1 MEKGRRP
8 TTRGAQR
15 GYYSEIIG
23 SEASQK
29 IGVRKRLYALWTIK
43 LAMVCSRNP
52 HYVPSRLA
60 RLNQLY
66 CSSESR

>member
-8 TTRGAQR
+8 LTRGAQR

-29 IGVRKRLYALWTIK
+29 IGVRKRLHAYG
-43 LAMVCSRNP
+43 S
-52 HYVPSRLA
+52 
-60 RLNQLY
+60 
-66 CSSESR
+66 